1 MTLFWKETHFN
12 IIIEWNSKEN
22 SLVQSK
28 KKQMKLG
35 RIVRT
40 TSVEVSERLEIESW
54 VRVYLGIFYSIAE
67 SDLRA

>member
-12 IIIEWNSKEN
+12 IIIKWNSKEN

-28 KKQMKLG
+28 KKTNEARQNS
-35 RIVRT
+35 T
-40 TSVEVSERLEIESW
+40 TSVEVSERLEIERW

>member
-1 MTLFWKETHFN
+1 MIK
-12 IIIEWNSKEN
+12 WNSKEN

-28 KKQMKLG
+28 KKTNEARQNS
-35 RIVRT
+35 T